1 MDLESDGSD
10 VLATVSLVVDQVS
23 GVCYHYHCGVVL
35 ARLLAVV
42 LVLAGASGGLSLD
55 SVMVERFQRDP
66 WEFG

>member
-1 MDLESDGSD
+1 MDLESDGSA
-10 VLATVSLVVDQVS
+10 VLVTVSLVVDQVS

-55 SVMVERFQRDP
+55 LVLVERFQRDP